1 MSSPSSSQRKTAA
14 TALFRLVF
22 PALLVLTLFVSGCA
36 SMLDPGPPPT
46 RIQLHPAAPEK
57 AAKKLNKQVIVA
69 LPQAERDIDS
79 DGIAL
84 LFNGREIRYLSG
96 VRWTTTVPMMVQR
109 DLIDALIISEGLR
122 GVADEAAG
130 ISSNAKILCDIK
142 QFSLRYESETAPPTA
157 WFVATFRIVDQNNGR
172 VLDSKAIDITVP
184 AFSTETAALVQACE
198 TALSKG
204 LAEVTTWTLATL
216 K

>member
-1 MSSPSSSQRKTAA
+1 
-14 TALFRLVF
+14 
-22 PALLVLTLFVSGCA
+22 
-36 SMLDPGPPPT
+36 
-46 RIQLHPAAPEK
+46 
-57 AAKKLNKQVIVA
+57 
-69 LPQAERDIDS
+69 
-79 DGIAL
+79 
-84 LFNGREIRYLSG
+84 
-96 VRWTTTVPMMVQR
+96 MMVQR

-184 AFSTETAALVQACE
+184 ASSTETAALVQACE